1 MKKIRCESLEYL
13 CGRMD
18 PIDVA
23 KMAFQFSDQS
33 IKELRELGI
42 EIDFFETIILNDKEY
57 HRKDLF
63 KDD

>member
-1 MKKIRCESLEYL
+1 
-13 CGRMD
+13 MD